1 MKHAPYKLL
10 TAVSAFAM
18 LSGCI
23 SFGAKPPASLLT
35 LTAAQTVPI
44 GQTASTG
51 TTPTITISVPS
62 VPQMLATARIPV
74 QTGPTSVAYVKDALW
89 AEQPARLFARLM
101 AETIQ
106 ARTGRVVLSGA
117 QAFADPGAKLAGELR
132 NFGIDGATGDAVVTF
147 EGTLMRGEA
156 RVFEKRK
163 FEARV
168 PAGEV
173 TPAST
178 AAALNA
184 AANKVA
190 AEVADWV
197 GR

>member
-1 MKHAPYKLL
+1 MRAPHKLL
-10 TAVSAFAM
+10 IAVGALSA

-23 SFGAKPPASLLT
+23 SFGAKPPAALLT
-35 LTAAQTVPI
+35 LTAEQVVPV
-44 GQTASTG
+44 GQTATTSTA
-51 TTPTITISVPS
+51 PTITITVPT

-74 QTGPTSVAYVKDALW
+74 RTGPTSVAYIKDALW
-89 AEQPARLFARLM
+89 SEQPSRMFARLM
-101 AETIQ
+101 AGTIQ

-132 NFGIDGATGDAVVTF
+132 DFGVDQASGDAVVTF

-156 RVFEKRK
+156 RVFEKRT

-168 PAGEV
+168 PVGEIA
-173 TPAST
+173 PASA
-178 AAALNA
+178 AAALNT

>member
-1 MKHAPYKLL
+1 MRVPTKPLIAALAL
-10 TAVSAFAM
+10 TA

-23 SFGAKPPASLLT
+23 SFGAKPPAALLT
-35 LTAAQTVPI
+35 LTAAETVPV
-44 GQTASTG
+44 GQVAKTDTA
-51 TTPTITISVPS
+51 PTITITVPS

-74 QTGPTSVAYVKDALW
+74 QTGPTAVAYVKDALW
-89 AEQPARLFARLM
+89 AEQPARLFARLT

-132 NFGIDGATGDAVVTF
+132 NFGIDGASGDAVITF
-147 EGTLMRGEA
+147 EATLMRGEA

-168 PAGEV
+168 PTGAI
-173 TPAST
+173 TAAT
-178 AAALNA
+178 AAAALNT

>member
-1 MKHAPYKLL
+1 MNNAPYKLMTAL
-10 TAVSAFAM
+10 TAFTA
-18 LSGCI
+18 LTGCI

-35 LTAAQTVPI
+35 LTAAQSVPV

-132 NFGIDGATGDAVVTF
+132 NFGIDGATGEAVVSF

-168 PAGEV
+168 PAGTV
-173 TPAST
+173 TAATS
-178 AAALNA
+178 AAALNT